1 MYKVQTLNKIAK
13 VGLNVFDDKY
23 TYGDEVENPDGI
35 ILRSFNMHDM
45 ELPES
50 LAAVARAG
58 AGVNNIPIDKCSER
72 GIVVF
77 NTPGANANAVKE
89 LVIAALLLASRKIVQ
104 GIEWAK
110 TLAGEGDAVGKLVEK
125 GKSNFVGPE
134 IQGKTLGI
142 IGLGAI
148 GVRVANAAHALGMNV
163 IGYDPYLSVDAAWH
177 MTRAARK
184 ADDLDTVLA
193 ESDYIS
199 IHVPATKDTKG
210 MLNADVFRKVK
221 HGVRLLNFS
230 RGELVDTDAVIKALR
245 DGVVASYVTDFAS
258 EALLGEENVVVMPHL
273 GASTPE
279 SEDNCAVMAANE
291 LKNFLENGNIV
302 NSVNFPNCD
311 MGAVCGSRVT
321 VAHKNIPAMLSQIS
335 SVFTN
340 KNINIENLMNKSRGD
355 YAYTM
360 IDTHSEIDSEID
372 SEIIETVKGIDG
384 VIKVTV
390 YHGK

>member
-13 VGLNVFDDKY
+13 IGLNVFDDKY
-23 TYGDEVENPDGI
+23 TFGDEVENPDGI

-58 AGVNNIPIDKCSER
+58 AGTNNIPIDKCSEK

-89 LVIAALLLASRKIVQ
+89 LVIAGLLLASRKVVQ
-104 GIEWAK
+104 GINWAK
-110 TLAGEGDAVGKLVEK
+110 TLIGEGDQVSKLVEK

-134 IQGKTLGI
+134 ITGKTLGI

-163 IGYDPYLSVDAAWH
+163 IGYDPYLSVDAAWN
-177 MTRAARK
+177 MTRAAVK
-184 ADDLDTVLA
+184 ANDVDTVLA
-193 ESDYIS
+193 QSDYIS
-199 IHVPATKDTKG
+199 IHVPATADTKG
-210 MLNADVFRKVK
+210 MFNADLFKKVK
-221 HGVRLLNFS
+221 KGVRLLNFS
-230 RGELVDTDAVIKALR
+230 RAELVDTAAILSALE
-245 DGVVASYVTDFAS
+245 DETVAAYVTDFAT
-258 EALLGEENVVVMPHL
+258 EELLKSDKVVCMPHL

-279 SEDNCAVMAANE
+279 SEDNCAVMAAQE
-291 LKNFLENGNIV
+291 LKDFLENGNIK

-311 MGAVCGSRVT
+311 MGKVCGSRMT
-321 VAHKNIPAMLSQIS
+321 IAHKNIPTMLNQITD
-335 SVFTN
+335 VFTKN
-340 KNINIENLMNKSRGD
+340 NINIENMINKSKGD

-360 IDTHSEIDSEID
+360 LDTHTEITTAMLDGIK
-372 SEIIETVKGIDG
+372 TIDG
-384 VIKVTV
+384 VIKVSL
-390 YHGK
+390 YIQK

>member
-35 ILRSFNMHDM
+35 ILRSFNMHEM

-50 LAAVARAG
+50 LAAIARAG
-58 AGVNNIPIDKCSER
+58 AGVNNIPIDKCSEK

-89 LVIAALLLASRKIVQ
+89 LVITALLLASRKVVQ

-110 TLAGEGDAVGKLVEK
+110 TLIGEGDAVSKLVEK

-177 MTRAARK
+177 MTRAAQK
-184 ADDLDTVLA
+184 ANDLDTVLA
-193 ESDYIS
+193 ESDYIT

-210 MLNADVFRKVK
+210 MFNAETFRKVK
-221 HGVRLLNFS
+221 KGARLLNFS
-230 RGELVDTDAVIKALR
+230 RGELVDTDAVIEA
-245 DGVVASYVTDFAS
+245 VAGGTLAAYVTDFAD
-258 EALLGEENVVVMPHL
+258 EKLLDKENILVMPHL

-279 SEDNCAVMAANE
+279 SEDNCAVMAASE
-291 LKNFLENGNIV
+291 LKNFLENGNII

-321 VAHKNIPAMLSQIS
+321 VLHKNIPAMLSQIS
-335 SVFTN
+335 AVFTN
-340 KNINIENLMNKSRGD
+340 NNINIENMTNKSRGD

-360 IDTHSEIDSEID
+360 LDTHSTISD
-372 SEIIETVKGIDG
+372 EIIAELKRIDA
-384 VIKVTV
+384 VIKVNL
-390 YHGK
+390 YEEQ